1 MFCMKCGK
9 EIDDTAV
16 VCTGCGCPTQNYKKE
31 IQSVQPV
38 NHSVTTQHIM
48 DFEKE
53 SYLKQVNTAYV
64 LSIVSVVLCLGIGI
78 VFAVIASIMVS
89 KLPMVTWNDNAYE
102 TAQRVAAQ
110 NKIATVRKLIIIPF
124 VIFTIAVFGFLFA
137 LMIAILN

>member
-1 MFCMKCGK
+1 MFCSKCGK
-9 EIDDTAV
+9 EIDDAAV

-31 IQSVQPV
+31 SQPAQPV
-38 NHSVTTQHIM
+38 NYGVSAQPVI

-64 LSIVSVVLCLGIGI
+64 LAIVSVVLCLGIGI
-78 VFAVIASIMVS
+78 IFAVIASIMVS
-89 KLPMVTWNDNAYE
+89 KLPTVTWNDNAYE

-124 VIFTIAVFGFLFA
+124 VVFSLALFGFMFAMLFA
-137 LMIAILN
+137 ILS